1 MIRASEG
8 RVLSAA
14 DSSPLDRYMQSKDFK
29 LALQV
34 GVLALE
40 RVRYGLVLVGSR
52 VREPVR
58 GGGKIRDRDRDKD
71 RKMQEYSAISAAL
84 SHL

>member
-8 RVLSAA
+8 RVLRAA
-14 DSSPLDRYMQSKDFK
+14 DSSPLDPSMQSRDFK

-34 GVLALE
+34 GVLALK

-58 GGGKIRDRDRDKD
+58 GGGKIRDRDKD
-71 RKMQEYSAISAAL
+71 TKMQEYSAISAGL

>member
-8 RVLSAA
+8 RVLSSA
-14 DSSPLDRYMQSKDFK
+14 DSSPLDPSMQSKDFK
-29 LALQV
+29 LALLV

-40 RVRYGLVLVGSR
+40 RVRYGLVLEESR
-52 VREPVR
+52 GREPVR
-58 GGGKIRDRDRDKD
+58 GGGKIRDRDKD